1 MDAEKP
7 ELSEEDIDHLPVAVV
22 RKMLRRMMAKKDKSR
37 SELGEEAEDD
47 AENERE
53 DLADLHAEHKG
64 KGPEIPVTDDDLPES
79 LRADS
84 DEAKPAKKDSKR
96 SK

>member
-1 MDAEKP
+1 MDAETP
-7 ELSEEDIDHLPVAVV
+7 ELCEEDIDHLPVAVV

-37 SELGEEAEDD
+37 SELGEEAEDE

-64 KGPEIPVTDDDLPES
+64 EGPEIPVTDDDLPES

-84 DEAKPAKKDSKR
+84 GEAKPTKKDSKR